1 MTLGFEDR
9 SAAEERADRA
19 RSSGNGSGK
28 AEAAGP
34 RRVRIRAGVRRL
46 IDAIV
51 RSDDEAVERAVLQL
65 SERSRWLAPLA
76 LIVGAF
82 LMLFQGLK
90 LLVTNWRLTLIQI
103 VPAMWIWIAMLDIK
117 IHVLHGKGFTTLY
130 GAVLAVAALGVTAA
144 TAASFYLNGV
154 FAFAIVDRGEP
165 QIRPAFAK
173 ANAHLRVILAW
184 GCGVGV
190 VLAFSA
196 LVVQRWGLWWFAVSQ
211 SIVVGIMML
220 CYLAVPARLVGID
233 TKKGRS
239 RRDKLAATAVG
250 GAVGAVICSPPYAL
264 GRFGILMLGWHGLF
278 WLGVI
283 LIVIGVLLQTGVT
296 SAVKAVKFSAK
307 LIGNPAATAE
317 PGAADAADAGAA
329 GAMGAAR
336 E

>member
-9 SAAEERADRA
+9 SAAEERAEEAQSAD
-19 RSSGNGSGK
+19 NGSG
-28 AEAAGP
+28 ASRAAGT
-34 RRVRIRAGVRRL
+34 RRLHVRAGMRRL
-46 IDAIV
+46 IDAIM
-51 RSDDEAVERAVLQL
+51 RSDDTAVENAVLQL
-65 SERSRWLAPLA
+65 SARSRWLAPLA

-82 LMLFQGLK
+82 LMLFQGVK
-90 LLVTNWRLTLIQI
+90 LLVTNWRLTLVQI
-103 VPAMWIWIAMLDIK
+103 LPAMWIWIAMLDIK
-117 IHVLHGKGFTTLY
+117 IHVLHGKGFHTLY
-130 GAVLAVAALGVTAA
+130 GLILIPAVLGVTVA

-154 FAFAIVDRGEP
+154 FAFAIVGRGEP
-165 QIRPAFAK
+165 QIRPAFAR

-184 GCGVGV
+184 GCGIGL

-211 SIVVGIMML
+211 SIVVGIMMV
-220 CYLAVPARLVGID
+220 CYLAVPARIVGID

-250 GAVGAVICSPPYAL
+250 GAMGAVICSPPYTL

-283 LIVIGVLLQTGVT
+283 FIVIGVLLQTGVT

-307 LIGNPAATAE
+307 LVGNPSATAGTGE
-317 PGAADAADAGAA
+317 AGAA
-329 GAMGAAR
+329 GAAGAAWAAG